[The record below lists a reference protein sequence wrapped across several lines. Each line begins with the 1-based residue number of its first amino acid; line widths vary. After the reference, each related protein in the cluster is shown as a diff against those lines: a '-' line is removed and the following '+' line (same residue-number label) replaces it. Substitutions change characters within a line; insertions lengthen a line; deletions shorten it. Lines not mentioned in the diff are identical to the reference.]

1 MAGVCENRRRHRF
14 ELLRTAGSGQTRLG
28 ALLLATLALAAG
40 CGDDREFTAEEFVEE
55 VNGEGVKLELGR
67 ELLTAR
73 EDQALYAVE
82 LPQVARLP
90 GGAERHAGGSLSVSN
105 DEDGADQELAS
116 CQAAADLLCYRAA
129 NVVVV
134 LEGGGIEAQ
143 QLGVAIE
150 RIADE

>member
-1 MAGVCENRRRHRF
+1 MR
-14 ELLRTAGSGQTRLG
+14 LRGWRQALG
-28 ALLLATLALAAG
+28 GGLAALALAG
-40 CGDDREFTAEEFVEE
+40 CGGDRTFTAEEFVEK
-55 VNGEGVKLELGR
+55 VNAEGVKLELGR
-67 ELLTAR
+67 KLLTNR
-73 EDQALYAVE
+73 DDQELYAVE

-90 GGAERHAGGSLSVSN
+90 GGAEVHAGGSMSVF
-105 DEDGADQELAS
+105 DDTDGADQELAS
-116 CQAAADLLCYRAA
+116 CNAAADLLCYRAA

>member
-1 MAGVCENRRRHRF
+1 MRARARHARGAAG
-14 ELLRTAGSGQTRLG
+14 A
-28 ALLLATLALAAG
+28 ALAIVALALAG
-40 CGDDREFTAEEFVEE
+40 CGDDRNFTAEEFVEE

-67 ELLTAR
+67 ELLTDR

-90 GGAERHAGGSLSVSN
+90 GGEGHAGGSMSVS
-105 DEDGADQELAS
+105 DDSDGADQELAS
-116 CQAAADLLCYRAA
+116 CEAAADLLCYRAA